1 MVGSVIVKETKVKS
15 TEKKHEPKE
24 IHVNPV
30 VVEKEAVLETT
41 PEKIKTEIEVVQQ
54 EQPISEEVEK
64 ESVEIEKE
72 TSAETDV
79 SLSSAKKKSK
89 KKYWLNQYWILYLL
103 DNALFDLTDSHS
115 CESVDFSNFL
125 KRIRPILRSNHNAVK
140 AVGIIN
146 EVSAVF
152 LLAVDFMGWV
162 SFKTFYIINYG

>member
-1 MVGSVIVKETKVKS
+1 MPAPRRAILANIHESKLDPRVAHATLDKSGKLVGSVIVKETKVKS

-89 KKYWLNQYWILYLL
+89 KKY
-103 DNALFDLTDSHS
+103 
-115 CESVDFSNFL
+115 
-125 KRIRPILRSNHNAVK
+125 
-140 AVGIIN
+140 
-146 EVSAVF
+146 
-152 LLAVDFMGWV
+152 
-162 SFKTFYIINYG
+162 